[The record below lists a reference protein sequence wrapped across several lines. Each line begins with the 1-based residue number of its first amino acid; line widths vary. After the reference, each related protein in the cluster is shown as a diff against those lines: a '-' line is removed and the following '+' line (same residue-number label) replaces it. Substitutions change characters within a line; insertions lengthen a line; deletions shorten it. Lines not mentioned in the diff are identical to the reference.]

1 MMETDIRAL
10 KDMHVIEKMLLFVTV
25 AIGCLGLIYVV
36 IIIQSLG
43 LPTAVSSG
51 VFSSLTEV
59 LILQGIVVNAVLIWR
74 VVEGLKEIKI
84 VLETKKK

>member
-1 MMETDIRAL
+1 MIETDIRAL
-10 KDMHVIEKMLLFVTV
+10 KDMHIIEKMLLFVTV
-25 AIGCLGLIYVV
+25 VIGCLGLIYVV
-36 IIIQSLG
+36 IIVQSLG
-43 LPTAVSSG
+43 LSTAESSG